1 MENTE
6 ETSEVPAQLSC
17 WRIRAASP
25 GDIPAILQLIK
36 DLAVYEKEPE
46 SVVEINEQVLQKDC
60 FGEERWFE
68 CLVAEEYDKN
78 HLKPEGTK
86 SSTPMP
92 SHHHRVVG
100 YALYFHAYSTWQGRM
115 LFLEDIFVT
124 PKSRGQG
131 IGKTFLKELAK
142 IAIHKGC
149 CKIKWHVLDWNK
161 LAINFYDSIGTDIE
175 GEWRL
180 CCLGTTAMMELS
192 GKAGN

>member
-1 MENTE
+1 MYTLHPRGSDASTRIMENTE

-78 HLKPEGTK
+78 HLKPEG
-86 SSTPMP
+86 
-92 SHHHRVVG
+92 
-100 YALYFHAYSTWQGRM
+100 
-115 LFLEDIFVT
+115 
-124 PKSRGQG
+124 QG